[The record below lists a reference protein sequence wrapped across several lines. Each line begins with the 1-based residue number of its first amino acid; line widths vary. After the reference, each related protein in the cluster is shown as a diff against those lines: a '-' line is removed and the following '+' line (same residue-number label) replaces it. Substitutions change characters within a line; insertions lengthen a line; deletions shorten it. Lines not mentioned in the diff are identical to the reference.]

1 MEKMKP
7 QTNEMELPIE
17 AIQIHPEVLPF
28 LKPRKASHIEYTMK
42 MSSQITPI
50 LGNFVDGVFYIT
62 DGVIRYELAKKLGLK
77 YLKCLHVNIS
87 AEDVIKVRM
96 MSNQR
101 CKMSY
106 MEIATYAEHTL
117 GIFGNSQGKKRDE
130 WLGMT
135 NLEEDKNFG
144 LAGKDRFELTCHLLD
159 LPVKASSLRKL
170 MSIHWHQKE
179 DSSLRLI
186 EGLDEGIYSIDSAYR
201 LVAKDN
207 KINIKNH
214 FKKNRIEAIQNANVW
229 CKVFNQSSD
238 DLSNLKKY
246 KPKFAMF
253 SPPYWK
259 MKYYRNQG
267 EMRYGRESTL
277 EKYITNSRKFI
288 DALTDIMD
296 KDGVVVIVIGERYT
310 GGYYGVINEYENMLK
325 ASGLEII
332 GKCPWIKTNPTPVN
346 VNNFFRPADEMI
358 FVCKIKG
365 GSPVFN
371 PTMVSTID
379 GEKSIK
385 ESHKSKNGAK
395 RHFLQDGE
403 RIITNIIET
412 PVCDK
417 GEFQMYDPEFDH
429 DAPCPMAVYDAFV
442 ESYTLPGMTCI
453 DIYCGAG
460 QGLEV
465 FSRWGCNAI
474 GVDIDPLS
482 VEFCRKRMDMVLV
495 TNQKEVLPIAA

>member
-1 MEKMKP
+1 
-7 QTNEMELPIE
+7 
-17 AIQIHPEVLPF
+17 V
-28 LKPRKASHIEYTMK
+28 
-42 MSSQITPI
+42 
-50 LGNFVDGVFYIT
+50 V
-62 DGVIRYELAKKLGLK
+62 RYELAKKLGLK
-77 YLKCLHVNIS
+77 YLKCLHVNIPT
-87 AEDVIKVRM
+87 EDVIKVRM

-117 GIFGNSQGKKRDE
+117 GIFGNCQGKKREE

-179 DSSLRLI
+179 DNSLRLI
-186 EGLDEGIYSIDSAYR
+186 EGLDDGIYSIDSAYR
-201 LVAKDN
+201 LVVKDN
-207 KINIKNH
+207 KINDKNL
-214 FKKNRIEAIQNANVW
+214 FKKNRIEAIQNTNVW

-238 DLSNLKKY
+238 NLSNLKKY
-246 KPKFAMF
+246 KPKFSMF
-253 SPPYWK
+253 SPAYWK

-296 KDGVVVIVIGERYT
+296 KDGVVVIVIGESYS

-325 ASGLEII
+325 ASGLQIL
-332 GKCPWIKTNPTPVN
+332 GKCPWIKKNPTPVT
-346 VNNFFRPADEMI
+346 VDDFFRPADEMI

-385 ESHKSKNGAK
+385 ESHRSKDGAK
-395 RHFLQDGE
+395 RYFLQDGE

-417 GEFQMYDPEFDH
+417 GEFQKYDPEFDH
-429 DAPCPMAVYDAFV
+429 DAPCPMAVYEAFV
-442 ESYTLPGMTCI
+442 ESYTLPGMTAL
-453 DIYCGAG
+453 DIHCGAG

-465 FSRWGCNAI
+465 FSRWGCNSI
-474 GVDIDPLS
+474 GVDIDPVS
-482 VEFCRKRMDMVLV
+482 VEFCKKRMDLVLGIS
-495 TNQKEVLPIAA
+495 QKEVLAIAA